1 MELTNVKGLL
11 EKYEEGNTSLEEEKL
26 LQKYFT
32 SGNVPVDLK
41 EYETL
46 FYFSNNARKQ
56 TYSKEVVT
64 SSKRKGLA
72 WMGIAASIIIAIGI
86 FTAVNNTGQD
96 LEQNN
101 LGTIEDPEEAYL
113 KARETLLLVSQALNT
128 GAEEMT
134 YVTEFDKAKNK
145 YLKE

>member
-1 MELTNVKGLL
+1 MELTKIKVLL

-32 SGNVPVDLK
+32 SGNVPVHLK

-46 FYFSNNARKQ
+46 FSFTNNARKQ
-56 TYSKEVVT
+56 TYSKEAVL
-64 SSKRKGLA
+64 SKKRKGFA
-72 WMGIAASIIIAIGI
+72 WIGIAASIIIAIGI
-86 FTAVNNTGQD
+86 FTAVNNTGQE

-128 GAEEMT
+128 GTEEMT

>member
-1 MELTNVKGLL
+1 MELTEIKVLL
-11 EKYEEGNTSLEEEKL
+11 EKYKEGNTSLEEEKL

-32 SGNVPVDLK
+32 SGNVPDHLK

-46 FYFSNNARKQ
+46 FSFTLNARKQ
-56 TYSKEVVT
+56 TYSKDAVL
-64 SSKRKGLA
+64 SKKRKGFA
-72 WMGIAASIIIAIGI
+72 WWGIAASILIAIGI
-86 FTAVNNTGQD
+86 FTAVNNTGPELD
-96 LEQNN
+96 QNN

-128 GAEEMT
+128 GTEEMT

-145 YLKE
+145 YLKK